1 MEILF
6 VKLLKTNVSNLW
18 RVGGDIVEDV
28 DEHQEEGDE
37 ERHAPC
43 NITFM
48 TLH

>member
-1 MEILF
+1 M
-6 VKLLKTNVSNLW
+6 VKKLLMTNASNLW

-37 ERHAPC
+37 ERHATC

>member
-1 MEILF
+1 M
-6 VKLLKTNVSNLW
+6 VKKLLMTNASNL
-18 RVGGDIVEDV
+18 RRIGGDIVEDV

-37 ERHAPC
+37 ERHATC

>member
-1 MEILF
+1 MEIWLK
-6 VKLLKTNVSNLW
+6 KLLMTNASNLR